1 VNGFTPDA
9 ARLLVRHRWPGNVRE
24 LANAVERAAV
34 LADGARVGAE
44 DLPDD
49 VSRPSRGGSASAGD
63 TLAEVERAHV
73 LALLGEENGHR
84 EKAAKRLGI
93 GVATLYRKLKE
104 WGEEGRSGRG
114 GDDAGD

>member
-1 VNGFTPDA
+1 MRVKVSGFTPEA
-9 ARLLVRHRWPGNVRE
+9 ARLLLRHPWPGNVRE

-34 LADGARVGAE
+34 LADGVRVGAE
-44 DLPDD
+44 DLPDEIG
-49 VSRPSRGGSASAGD
+49 RPARGTSAAGD
-63 TLAEVERAHV
+63 TLSDVEKAHV

-104 WGEEGRSGRG
+104 WGEEGR
-114 GDDAGD
+114 